1 MFGKLNENCK
11 IMPYKECV
19 QRFPKLLDDRHFTQ
33 RTEDWS
39 PKVSEV
45 NAREKLRFQDYTD
58 QLSCGI
64 QYWHKQFNCTKRKSR
79 QSGNENK
86 PQKLS
91 QLSKCSNCG
100 GLLSNEFNGRSYFDT
115 SRSCVYGKEYC
126 DVLGPCTD
134 CCLEEQRNAIVE
146 KQTLDFPGLEVTPRR
161 LVAPTLVR
169 QMVSD
174 CGQGNAC
181 EHADSQ
187 LARSVMEFP
196 SISLETLRY
205 MRREAGSRKHRRDT
219 YCEDKKRTDKKYI
232 EIRLPK
238 I

>member
-1 MFGKLNENCK
+1 
-11 IMPYKECV
+11 MPYKECV
-19 QRFPKLLDDRHFTQ
+19 QRFPKLLDDRYLTQ
-33 RTEDWS
+33 RTKDWS

-45 NAREKLRFQDYTD
+45 NAREKLRFQAYRD

-79 QSGNENK
+79 QSGNENQ

-91 QLSKCSNCG
+91 LRSKCSNCG
-100 GLLSNEFNGRSYFDT
+100 GLLSNEFSGRSYFDT
-115 SRSCVYGKEYC
+115 SRSCVFGKEYC

-161 LVAPTLVR
+161 LVAPTLV
-169 QMVSD
+169 QKMVAD
-174 CGQGNAC
+174 CSQGNVG

-187 LARSVMEFP
+187 LAKSVMELP

-205 MRREAGSRKHRRDT
+205 MRREAGSGKHKRDM
-219 YCEDKKRTDKKYI
+219 YCDDKKETLKKYI